1 MAEGLWKLI
10 SLGYEIDWFCYVGS
24 HAMEHAVEL
33 DRAVMTR
40 LLAVPGDLLLD
51 FCDDA
56 PDER

>member
-1 MAEGLWKLI
+1 
-10 SLGYEIDWFCYVGS
+10 
-24 HAMEHAVEL
+24 MEHAVEL

-51 FCDDA
+51 FYDDA